1 MLLWALRHFV
11 SQDKTMI
18 RRLLATVLLAALTT
32 FAGRASSPVGHVSD
46 FGADVHPVIRA
57 GFHAPAKAVRYG
69 VTTAATQTNPVPD
82 WCSYTQTG
90 NVACIQTATNVAAA
104 IGQRVYATNG
114 YSSAQTLATPTI
126 NGALQ
131 VANEDTL
138 STLPAASFATVTTVS
153 RAGYSTPGDGGAATY
168 TLSSSACT
176 LNSGAG
182 DGGAQV
188 PAAGGKCWIAT
199 FPNNE
204 ASAKVW
210 GAKFN
215 STDDSA
221 SLQAALNWAVSSSG
235 SLVLP
240 CGYGYFSTPLKA
252 GNGTNWTLRGADNG
266 TCSALVYSG
275 SSTTVD
281 LLTIG
286 EVGSSGDSY
295 GVTITGFR
303 IDSNTQM
310 TAGDALH
317 LWHLKQ
323 SRVDPTMSGQSG
335 NGQFWNGIHY
345 DEVDIVRTPNAYI
358 YGAANDNVL
367 ANGSKQSE
375 SWYPN
380 YVGEVRLGQGKIAPS
395 DPQLSRGGSGQYSQ
409 TGIHVAGSV
418 GGFSVD
424 AVDIIANHHDV
435 LVDNSQT
442 GVQNQTVL
450 LGPGTFTDSS
460 IGDNIVLNDTG
471 STAVPG
477 FGGTKRFFDYGWNA
491 CAGCASGTGN
501 GITIQNFTD
510 GAVVLAGYA
519 IQGNQGHGIYD
530 EDASAYV
537 SISSSE
543 VFNNNT
549 DVNIASSVKS
559 PKISSNNPTIMS
571 GTAYEPNALTSTL
584 PMYGGP
590 FAFSPAVNFGGSN
603 AGVQTATTVGNYTL
617 DGRNVRCEFN
627 LTLTSAGTATGDATI
642 TGLPMGQD
650 ASIGATGGGGELSYA
665 SGFSGLT
672 GAMALSMD
680 SGGSNFANIYQ
691 WGSGGMSPVT
701 NSNFS
706 STSALRGSV
715 TFIRQ

>member
-1 MLLWALRHFV
+1 MKYRYLSLLLCV
-11 SQDKTMI
+11 SP
-18 RRLLATVLLAALTT
+18 ATVLAQSMPS
-32 FAGRASSPVGHVSD
+32 G
-46 FGADVHPVIRA
+46 I
-57 GFHAPAKAVRYG
+57 
-69 VTTAATQTNPVPD
+69 
-82 WCSYTQTG
+82 CSYMATG
-90 NVACIQTATNVAAA
+90 NPSCIQSAPNVAAWQKLKTDVTS
-104 IGQRVYATNG
+104 GTLTNPSITG
-114 YSSAQTLATPTI
+114 GTSSLHSLVTPVL

-131 VANEDTL
+131 VANEATL
-138 STLPAASFATVTTVS
+138 AALPAASFSAVTTVS
-153 RAGYSTPGDGGAATY
+153 RAGYFSPGDGGAANY
-168 TLSSSACT
+168 TLSSSPCT
-176 LNSGAG
+176 INGGGG

-188 PAAGGKCWIAT
+188 PATGGKCWIAT

-221 SLQAALNWAVSSSG
+221 PLQAALNWAVSRSG

-252 GNGTNWTLRGADNG
+252 GNGTNWTLRGADNA

-275 SSTTVD
+275 TSTTND

-286 EVGSSGDSY
+286 DVGSSGDSY

-323 SRVDPTMSGQSG
+323 SRVDPTLSGQSG

-380 YVGEVRLGQGKIAPS
+380 FVGEVRLGQGKIAPS
-395 DPQLSRGGSGQYSQ
+395 DPQLSRGGSRQYSQ
-409 TGIHVAGSV
+409 IGVHVAGSV
-418 GGFSVD
+418 GGFSVGD
-424 AVDIIANHHDV
+424 VDIIANHHDV
-435 LVDNSQT
+435 VVDNSQT
-442 GVQNQTVL
+442 GVQNQTVTL
-450 LGPGTFTDSS
+450 EVGAFTDSS

-471 STAVPG
+471 SVAVPG

-491 CAGCASGTGN
+491 CAGCASGSGN
-501 GITIQNFTD
+501 GITIQNFTN

-519 IQGNQGHGIYD
+519 IQGNQGHGVYD

-543 VFNNNT
+543 VFNNNA
-549 DVNIASSVKS
+549 DVNIASSVNS
-559 PKISSNNPTIMS
+559 PKISSNNPMIMS
-571 GTAYEPNALTSTL
+571 GTAYDPNALTSTL

-590 FAFSPAVNFGGSN
+590 YFFSPVIHFGGSGD
-603 AGVQTATTVGNYTL
+603 GVEESTAIGNYTL

-627 LTLTSAGTATGDATI
+627 IILSSVGTATGDATI
-642 TGLPMGQD
+642 SALPMGQD
-650 ASIGATGGGGELSYA
+650 ASISSGGGGGSVNYA
-665 SGFSGLT
+665 TGFNGLAGGMT
-672 GAMALSMD
+672 LSMD
-680 SGGSNFANIYQ
+680 SGGSGFANIYQ